1 VERKQPTSIEKTKT
15 MAEITAKD
23 KQTKGKKTELKTT
36 TSISYLILRK
46 TKVRKQIDIDKG
58 QTSKDKKTKNKN
70 RGRTRTMMKSTPI
83 KTKSGRSH
91 RAPMTVLQPLVSRRL
106 TGNIITIGT
115 FTRRH
120 SYPQAVLTGRQNNLP
135 QA

>member
-1 VERKQPTSIEKTKT
+1 MERKQPTSIEKTKT

-70 RGRTRTMMKSTPI
+70 RGRTRTMNRHHPRQSQKSPGTV
-83 KTKSGRSH
+83 
-91 RAPMTVLQPLVSRRL
+91 TVLQPLVSRRL
-106 TGNIITIGT
+106 TGKQHNNH
-115 FTRRH
+115 RH
-120 SYPQAVLTGRQNNLP
+120 VYPQAVLTGDKKNLP